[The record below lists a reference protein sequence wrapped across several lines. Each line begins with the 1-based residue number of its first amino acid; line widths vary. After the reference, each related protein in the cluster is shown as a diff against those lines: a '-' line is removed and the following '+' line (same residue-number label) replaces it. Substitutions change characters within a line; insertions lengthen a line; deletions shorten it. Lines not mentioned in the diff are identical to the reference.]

1 MTFAML
7 IYFID
12 VLCDT
17 HAGLEFLTLLVSMA
31 WVFGFIVS
39 IVVRLD
45 DDVGE
50 ENRQKFMMIYKS
62 FWPLKTFVVMMIL
75 FSVLLPTKET
85 AYKMLAAY
93 GVESLVTNPEVQ
105 KLGGKSLD
113 VINKA
118 MDDYLKESKPDST
131 PKQ

>member
-12 VLCDT
+12 VLCGEHLGWSLMT
-17 HAGLEFLTLLVSMA
+17 AFGLLVVCFA
-31 WVFGFIVS
+31 KLICALEKKPEF
-39 IVVRLD
+39 
-45 DDVGE
+45 
-50 ENRQKFMMIYKS
+50 YKS
-62 FWPLKTFVVMMIL
+62 LWPLKVFL
-75 FSVLLPTKET
+75 FISIPLLFLIPTKET

-118 MDDYLKESKPDST
+118 MDDYLKESKPDSD